1 MENLSIMPI
10 EILNAWLHTLNLIAK
25 LFINSLY
32 GRFGILDSFP
42 NIKIINRNELDDFI
56 NEYIDD
62 SIKTVDLGNKVM
74 VIYRTHQSEVNI
86 MIDGHTETHNVSIA
100 IASAITSYARIHM
113 SQFKNNS
120 NLTYITLIQIVFI
133 LIVHYQKN

>member
-1 MENLSIMPI
+1 MPI
-10 EILNAWLHTLNLIAK
+10 DILNAWLDTLNLIAK

-32 GRFGILDSFP
+32 GRFGMLDSFP

-56 NEYIDD
+56 IEYFDD
-62 SIKTVDLGNKVM
+62 SIKTVDLGNKIM

-100 IASAITSYARIHM
+100 IANAITSYTRIHM

-120 NLTYITLIQIVFI
+120 NLIYITLIQIVFI